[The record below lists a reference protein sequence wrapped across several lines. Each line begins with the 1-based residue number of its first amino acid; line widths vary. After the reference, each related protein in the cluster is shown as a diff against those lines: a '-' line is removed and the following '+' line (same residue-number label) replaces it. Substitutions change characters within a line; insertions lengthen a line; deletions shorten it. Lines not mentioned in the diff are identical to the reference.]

1 MIQRTIFQQLCD
13 HLPYPEITL
22 ITGSRQ
28 VGKST
33 LMHMLEDKLRQER
46 KPTLFLQLDKEED
59 SEFFVSQRALID
71 RFQQE
76 FGTERGYL
84 FIDEIQ
90 LKQDAGL
97 FIKGIYDQGLKV
109 KFILSGSGSL
119 ELRAKIQESMA
130 GRKRV
135 FEVMPLSF
143 FEFADYRFGYS
154 CSGSLG
160 YTLMKDLDRALL
172 LLNEYLNFGGYPR
185 VVLSTTEAERFEA
198 INEIYHAYLEKDIHP
213 LIQGH
218 GPEVYSRLIRILAAQ
233 TGEMVNLS
241 TLANETQTSLP
252 TIRKYLWYAER
263 TFFLKMIPPLYG
275 NKIKEITKSPIVYFL
290 DPGMR
295 NLAIR
300 MFGNI
305 HNHRDHGF
313 IFQNLICI
321 TLLDVL
327 QRHIYDLHFWR
338 TTNKAEVDFV
348 IERYE
353 NPLPVEVKYKAMK
366 TPEIT
371 RSLRSFL
378 AHYHPTD
385 AWVINLTLEDRL
397 KIDDTTVHFIPF
409 FNLQPFL
416 KILREEPSDL
426 FRASEKEIPYLL
438 LHKDGNR
445 RIRKSNLYTLSDN
458 NQ

>member
-1 MIQRTIFQQLCD
+1 MIQRTIFQQLYD
-13 HLPYPEITL
+13 HLQFQEITL

-33 LMHMLEDKLRQER
+33 LMRMLEEKLRQQG

-59 SEFFVSQRALID
+59 RVFFVSQRALID

-76 FGTERGYL
+76 FGKQRGYL

-90 LKQDAGL
+90 MKEDAGL
-97 FIKGIYDQGLKV
+97 FIKGIYDQDLNV

-135 FEVMPLSF
+135 FEVMPLTF
-143 FEFADYRFGYS
+143 FEFADYRFGHS
-154 CSGSLG
+154 NSDNLG
-160 YTLMKDLDRALL
+160 FALMKDVNRALL

-185 VVLSTTEAERFEA
+185 VVLSNSEEERFET
-198 INEIYHAYLEKDIHP
+198 INEIYRSYLEKDIHP
-213 LIQGH
+213 LVQGH
-218 GPEVYSRLIRILAAQ
+218 GPEVYSRLIRLLAAQ
-233 TGEMVNLS
+233 TGQMINLS

-263 TFFLKMIPPLYG
+263 TFFLKMIPPLHG
-275 NKIKEITKSPIVYFL
+275 NKVKEITKSPVVYFL

-300 MFGNI
+300 MFGNV
-305 HNHRDHGF
+305 HNHRDYGF
-313 IFQNLICI
+313 VFQNIICT
-321 TLLDVL
+321 TLLNVL

-353 NPLPVEVKYKAMK
+353 NPLPVEVKYSAMK
-366 TPEIT
+366 IPEIT
-371 RSLRSFL
+371 RSLRSFM
-378 AHYHPTD
+378 AHYNPTD
-385 AWVINLTLEDRL
+385 AWVINLTLSDTQ
-397 KIDDTTVHFIPF
+397 KIDNTTIHFIPLF
-409 FNLQPFL
+409 KVQPFL
-416 KILREEPSDL
+416 RSLHDEPRDL
-426 FRASEKEIPYLL
+426 FRASEKEIPYMLL
-438 LHKDGNR
+438 QNDGKK
-445 RIRKSNLYTLSDN
+445 RICKSSLYTRSN
-458 NQ
+458 NK